1 MTVLREY
8 AAAISQPTLGSEP
21 SRYDE
26 MVGPDGS
33 LRVGWKGLAEVAV
46 GITDTELRRVD
57 AEIARFLADDGV
69 TYARPGGRQDSWR
82 LDPVPLVIDAAA
94 WTPLEVGLAQ
104 RAELLNAL
112 LVDLYGE
119 QRLLAEGIVPPA
131 VVLGH
136 SGFTR
141 VVARPS
147 AIDPRP
153 LVLAATDLGR
163 DADGEWRVLADR
175 AQAPSGLGYA
185 MENRRVI
192 SRVMPEL
199 YREAGLH
206 RMEPYFW
213 ALRSALIQ
221 SAQGDL
227 ADPRVV
233 VLSPGTQ
240 SETAYDQAFV
250 ASALGFPLVVG
261 SDLVVRDGWVYL
273 KSPSF
278 SGGGN
283 RLERVDVILR
293 RVDAAWSDPLELR
306 GDSQLGVAGL
316 VEAVRRGRVRVVNGL
331 GAGVLENP
339 GLMPFLPAACEALLG
354 EPLRLASVPTWWCG
368 EPEGLDHVLDRL
380 GAITVR
386 PIDGPTDAL
395 AGLSIDEVRARV
407 LETPHRFVGQERL
420 PLSQSPTWSV
430 TGTRPVPMTLR
441 TFTLRYGSAY
451 RPLVGGLASVVDAT
465 GRSPSTASKDVWVL
479 KASPGDADQGL
490 SGVLPMTAARS
501 TPATV
506 PRVLEDMFWFGR
518 YAERVEDLLR
528 LVLAAHALAEDFGD
542 RPRSTGGASLAV
554 MMGALHRLAGPPPG
568 DATDLDADFRSLLLD
583 PARPAAVAN
592 GLDGLRDALRGV
604 RDQLSPDIWRAFGTT
619 DRAVQVLLANPH
631 SHQVAESAGRMLTGI
646 LSLQGVTASMIRDA
660 GWHAIGAGRAL
671 ERALQVCHLLAATT
685 TERRGI
691 DVDREVLNA
700 VLAAAESA
708 VTHRR
713 RYRGYVR
720 PAGVLDLL
728 LMDADNPR
736 SVAFS
741 IAEARVHLAALP
753 GSTGSSRP
761 ERLLEDL
768 AADLAAVEVA
778 SLVTIGG
785 VDRPNLV
792 RFLGAF
798 VAQLD
803 RLAEAVGEVHFASG
817 PAPRTFGSMGPR
829 GSTHESCDM
838 RYRISHSTT
847 YSYDDDG
854 HRQPRRRP
862 PRPPADGRAVGALH
876 RGRRVARAHRPRQR
890 HRLPRQHDHLL
901 PGHHPAPRARDRR
914 PLRGRGRRPVVR
926 RAGAGRLVGAGPTA
940 ARPGPAGRLA
950 GRRLRAALV
959 AGRADRGGPRLR
971 GGVAAAGATARRG
984 GHRPDA
990 PHPRGLPLRLDR
1002 HHGHLDGRGDL
1013 PRARRASA
1021 RTSPT

>member
-26 MVGPDGS
+26 MIGPDGS
-33 LRVGWKGLAEVAV
+33 LRAGWKGLAEVAV
-46 GITDTELRRVD
+46 GITDAELRRVD
-57 AEIARFLADDGV
+57 AEISRFLADDGV

-141 VVARPS
+141 VVARAS

-250 ASALGFPLVVG
+250 ASALGFPLVLG
-261 SDLVVRDGWVYL
+261 SDLVVRDGWVYM

-278 SGGGN
+278 AGGS

-368 EPEGLDHVLDRL
+368 EPDGLDHVLDRI
-380 GAITVR
+380 GTITVR

-395 AGLSIDEVRARV
+395 AGLSVDQVRTRV
-407 LETPHRFVGQERL
+407 LETPYRFVGQDRL
-420 PLSQSPTWSV
+420 PLSQSPTWSA
-430 TGTRPVPMTLR
+430 TGTHPVPLTLR

-451 RPLVGGLASVVDAT
+451 RPLVGGLASVLDAS

-479 KASPGDADQGL
+479 KSSPGDADQGL

-518 YAERVEDLLR
+518 YAERVEDMLR
-528 LVLAAHALAEDFGD
+528 LVLAAHTLAEDFGD
-542 RPRSTGGASLAV
+542 RPRTTGGASLDV
-554 MMGALHRLAGPPPG
+554 MMDALHRLAPG
-568 DATDLDADFRSLLLD
+568 GGDDLDADFRSVLLD
-583 PARPAAVAN
+583 ATRTGSVAH

-604 RDQLSPDIWRAFGTT
+604 RDQLSPDTWRAFGTT

-646 LSLQGVTASMIRDA
+646 LSLQGVTASMIRDP
-660 GWHAIGAGRAL
+660 GWHAIGAGRAI

-691 DVDREVLNA
+691 DVDREVLNS

-720 PAGVLDLL
+720 PAGVIELL

-736 SVAFS
+736 SVAFAL
-741 IAEARVHLAALP
+741 AEAHVHLAALP
-753 GSTGSSRP
+753 ASTGSSRP
-761 ERLLEDL
+761 ERLL
-768 AADLAAVEVA
+768 ADLTAELASVEVA

-792 RFLGAF
+792 RFLDTYL
-798 VAQLD
+798 AQLG
-803 RLAEAVGEVHFASG
+803 RLAEAVGQVHFASG
-817 PAPRTFGSMGPR
+817 PAPRPLGSILG
-829 GSTHESCDM
+829 
-838 RYRISHSTT
+838 
-847 YSYDDDG
+847 
-854 HRQPRRRP
+854 
-862 PRPPADGRAVGALH
+862 AV
-876 RGRRVARAHRPRQR
+876 R
-890 HRLPRQHDHLL
+890 
-901 PGHHPAPRARDRR
+901 
-914 PLRGRGRRPVVR
+914 
-926 RAGAGRLVGAGPTA
+926 
-940 ARPGPAGRLA
+940 
-950 GRRLRAALV
+950 
-959 AGRADRGGPRLR
+959 
-971 GGVAAAGATARRG
+971 
-984 GHRPDA
+984 
-990 PHPRGLPLRLDR
+990 
-1002 HHGHLDGRGDL
+1002 
-1013 PRARRASA
+1013 
-1021 RTSPT
+1021 